1 MFKKLLIVIVFLT
14 FQNTFANTN
23 PILVT
28 ESTISLNFDETEELF
43 FSFAEGDIIEFD
55 FEMVKGKNLKEIEV
69 YELPNNRIFSEF
81 KAEKF
86 SKKQIHIRNK
96 GLYKF
101 KFYSSSLTKR
111 VSRIKIHRIPAN
123 KSTINFNTN
132 WKWKTIRDTIYTPY
146 TVDSITRYNTIKYKE
161 KVRELIK
168 SEKVEDILFNKSQ
181 RVHSYYNE
189 NRSSTFLRVD
199 LPNPISTELKEE
211 KVIAWAYWIGV
222 GQEAQQAYQEN
233 AKSVG
238 KLANG
243 ISSMYGTP
251 LAGLAVGTIT
261 ELLIPKTGEDVF
273 YTFIP
278 DHENAVKFVN
288 GEQYLQFDTGKGI
301 AAYGKNSNRTQG
313 TFYIGLHNDNQLQG
327 IDVDV
332 KVVAVKEVKT
342 YEFVEYDREK
352 QEPITVTLNK
362 TRMNVNETKIR
373 VPVE

>member
-1 MFKKLLIVIVFLT
+1 MIKKILFTFVILLS
-14 FQNTFANTN
+14 QNSFSIEN

-28 ESTISLNFDETEELF
+28 EATISLNFDETEELY
-43 FSFAEGDIIEFD
+43 FSFAEGDIIEFN
-55 FEMVKGKNLKEIEV
+55 FEMIKGKHLKEIEIF
-69 YELPNNRIFSEF
+69 ELPNNKIFSDF
-81 KAEKF
+81 KAEKIV
-86 SKKQIHIRNK
+86 KKQIQIRNK

-111 VSRIKIHRIPAN
+111 VGKIKIFRIPTDD
-123 KSTINFNTN
+123 STKDFNTN
-132 WKWKTIRDTIYTPY
+132 WKWKTVRDTIYTPY
-146 TVDSITRYNTIKYKE
+146 TIDSIIGYNKIKYKE
-161 KVRELIK
+161 KVKELVKTENI
-168 SEKVEDILFNKSQ
+168 EDILFNKNQ

-189 NRSSTFLRVD
+189 NRSSIYLRVD

-222 GQEAQQAYQEN
+222 GQQAQQAYQEN

-238 KLANG
+238 DLANG
-243 ISSMYGTP
+243 ITSMYGTP

-261 ELLIPKTGEDVF
+261 ELLIPKTGEDVY

-278 DHENAVKFVN
+278 DYENAEKFVN
-288 GEQYLQFDTGKGI
+288 GQTYLQFDTGKGI

-313 TFYIGLHNDNQLQG
+313 IFYIGLSNDNQLQG

-342 YEFVEYDREK
+342 FDIMEYDREK
-352 QEPITVTLNK
+352 EEPIIVTLNK
-362 TRMNVNETKIR
+362 TRMDVKERKIR